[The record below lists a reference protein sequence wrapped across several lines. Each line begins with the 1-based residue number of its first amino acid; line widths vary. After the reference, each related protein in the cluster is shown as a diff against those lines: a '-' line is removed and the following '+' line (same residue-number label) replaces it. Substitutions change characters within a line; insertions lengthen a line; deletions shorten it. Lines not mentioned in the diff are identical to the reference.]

1 MYSLRSLIYLNINFY
16 FLIKKLFQL
25 NFIRMVH
32 EKEIYSFK
40 FLNFNKNTIILDIGG
55 SDGLFYKSVRK
66 INIQNKVV
74 LIEPLK
80 ANLKHLKN
88 IKKKN
93 KNFKFYNNAISN
105 QSSLRI
111 FTPKINEREILNFTS
126 FSKKKIIDNLKKNFK
141 FLDTNLIEF
150 NVSKVKT
157 KKLDYFNKYNIG
169 ILKLDVEGYEQ
180 NIINSGKKLIR
191 EQKPII
197 YIENNAKIFK
207 TNLFLKKLGYSAYF
221 FNMNKKIFSKQNNF
235 KSNYALLLIKNK
247 HIKFN

>member
-1 MYSLRSLIYLNINFY
+1 MYSFRSLIYLNINFY

-40 FLNFNKNTIILDIGG
+40 FLNLAKNTIILDVGG

-74 LIEPLK
+74 SIEPLK

-88 IKKKN
+88 IKKKD
-93 KNFKFYNNAISN
+93 KNFVFYNIAIST
-105 QSSLRI
+105 QKILKI
-111 FTPKINEREILNFTS
+111 YTPKINEREILNFTS
-126 FSKKKIIDNLKKNFK
+126 FSKKIIFNLKKNFK
-141 FLDTNLIEF
+141 FLNTNLIKF

-157 KKLDYFNKYNIG
+157 KKLDYLNKYNIG
-169 ILKLDVEGYEQ
+169 LLKLDVEGYEQ

-191 EQKPII
+191 KQKPLI
-197 YIENNAKIFK
+197 YIENNTKI
-207 TNLFLKKLGYSAYF
+207 LKKILF
-221 FNMNKKIFSKQNNF
+221 KKTR
-235 KSNYALLLIKNK
+235 L
-247 HIKFN
+247 